1 MKAVILAAGRGTR
14 LHPITLTRPKHLVPV
29 GGKPI
34 VDHTLDALKSLGI
47 NEVVLVVN
55 YSAEQLKRHL
65 GDGGKYGMKFE
76 YSYQKDLLGTAHAAN
91 FAEPYV
97 TDDFLLIYGDWMM
110 TPEEIEKVIKIHER
124 EKPAATMGVVP
135 VDDPSHY
142 GVVRVEDS
150 QVKAILEKPDREK
163 APTNLVNV
171 GIYVFSMKIF
181 DAISRTEKSQRGEFE
196 LTDAI
201 SILISEKCKIL
212 AVQLSNME
220 VLDVGLIWDL
230 LEANKWALEKT
241 RPKIHGDIE
250 DSAHLIGPV
259 IVEENARIRSGAYI
273 EGPVFIGEGSDI
285 GPNCFIRPYTS
296 IGKHV
301 RIGNACEIKNSI
313 ILDKTHIGHLS
324 YFGDSII
331 GENCNF
337 GAGTVIANFRFN
349 GQPVKMHVKNSVS
362 DTGRRKLGVVVG
374 DDTKTGV
381 NVSIMPGVKLGN
393 NSWIGPNVLVYRDIP
408 PNKTVFLKQETREK
422 NRLKS

>member
-14 LHPITLTRPKHLVPV
+14 LHPLTFTRPKHLVPV
-29 GGKPI
+29 GGIPI
-34 VDHTLDALKSLGI
+34 INHTLYALRSVGI
-47 NEVVLVVN
+47 NEVVIVVN

-65 GDGGKYGMKFE
+65 GDGSKYGMNIK
-76 YSYQKDLLGTAHAAN
+76 YSLQKSLLGTAHATN
-91 FAEPYV
+91 FAKPYV
-97 TDDFLLIYGDWMM
+97 NDDFLLIYGDWMM
-110 TPEEIEKVIKIHER
+110 TPEEMKKVIKFHEK
-124 EKPAATMGVVP
+124 EKPVATMGVVAA
-135 VDDPSHY
+135 DDPEHY

-150 QVKAILEKPDREK
+150 QVKAIIEKPDRGE

-181 DAISRTEKSQRGEFE
+181 DAINRTEKSQRGEFE
-196 LTDAI
+196 LTDTI
-201 SILISEKCKIL
+201 SNLISERCKIL
-212 AVQLSNME
+212 AARLSDKE

-230 LEANKWALEKT
+230 LEANKWTLERA
-241 RPKIHGDIE
+241 RPKIQGEIE
-250 DSAHLIGPV
+250 DSAHLKGSV
-259 IVEENARIRSGAYI
+259 IVEDNARIRSGVYI
-273 EGPVFIGEGSDI
+273 EGPVRIGEDSDI

-296 IGKHV
+296 IGKRV
-301 RIGNACEIKNSI
+301 RIGNACEIKNCI

-349 GQPVKMHVKNSVS
+349 GQPVKMQVKDSVS

-381 NVSIMPGVKLGN
+381 NVSIMPGVKIGN
-393 NSWIGPNVLVYRDIP
+393 NCWIGPNVLVYEDIP
-408 PNKTVFLKQETREK
+408 PNKTVFLKQEIREK